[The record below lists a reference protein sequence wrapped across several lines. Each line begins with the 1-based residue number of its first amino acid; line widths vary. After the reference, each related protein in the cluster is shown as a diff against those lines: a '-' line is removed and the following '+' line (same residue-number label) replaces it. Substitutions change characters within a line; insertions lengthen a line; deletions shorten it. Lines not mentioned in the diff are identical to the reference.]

1 MNVPCLAILVMSGL
15 QIFNAHP
22 ALYWG
27 EDSDFDR
34 PILSIHAVWTE
45 YKMAKFLTR
54 IEVVDRLDPIGRGN
68 GGTWEDD
75 GYEWYAGI

>member
-1 MNVPCLAILVMSGL
+1 MPW
-15 QIFNAHP
+15 P
-22 ALYWG
+22 AG
-27 EDSDFDR
+27 
-34 PILSIHAVWTE
+34 ICHATFCHAGTIG

-54 IEVVDRLDPIGRGN
+54 IEVTDRFDHIGQGH